1 MLHVVP
7 DVPSESTSASESGR
21 VFLLSPASCT
31 GRRAQ
36 LLLRP
41 EAEFDLAVRLRNRQG
56 ATLGEVFSFV
66 SGLYFRG
73 KLAYAAAFSRPTRE
87 VAGAFVI
94 TPCDGLVPPDRAV
107 DGEHVRRFAEV
118 DVSPEVPGYREPLLR
133 DARALAESLEPSA
146 EVVLLGSIATA
157 KYVDILSLCLGT
169 RLRFPGEFVGRGDMS
184 RGGLMLRCVAERR
197 ELEYVPIAGA
207 LRRGPRP
214 PKLVPSPGIL
224 KRLAGVEPS

>member
-1 MLHVVP
+1 MLQVVP
-7 DVPSESTSASESGR
+7 DPSPDLNIASDAGR

-41 EAEFDLAVRLRNRQG
+41 EADFDLAVRLRSRQG

-73 KLAYAAAFSRPTRE
+73 KLTYAAAFSRPPGGL
-87 VAGAFVI
+87 AGALVI
-94 TPCDGLVPPDRAV
+94 TPCDGLVPPDRLV
-107 DGEHVRRFAEV
+107 DSEHVRRFAEV
-118 DVSPEVPGYREPLLR
+118 DVSPDVPRYREPLLR
-133 DARALAESLEPSA
+133 DARALGERLDPST

-169 RLRFPGEFVGRGDMS
+169 RLCFPGEFVGRGDMS

-197 ELEYVPIAGA
+197 ELEYVPVSGA
-207 LRRGPRP
+207 TRRGPRP
-214 PKLVPSPGIL
+214 PKLVPRPGIL
-224 KRLAGVEPS
+224 KRIAGAEPS